1 MQVTAGVIYADG
13 LILLARRAKGRSL
26 AGFWEFPGGKVEL
39 GEDLIACLHR
49 ELQEEFAMQVE
60 IQKELG
66 RRIHR
71 YDDKAIELICF
82 ICQMRTYPIRLV
94 DHDDLCWVALGQLR
108 QMKLAPADVPF
119 IDLL

>member
-49 ELQEEFAMQVE
+49 ELQEGP
-60 IQKELG
+60 EL
-66 RRIHR
+66 
-71 YDDKAIELICF
+71 
-82 ICQMRTYPIRLV
+82 MR
-94 DHDDLCWVALGQLR
+94 
-108 QMKLAPADVPF
+108 PA
-119 IDLL
+119 